1 MRRFLDRLYNAAGY
15 LAAFFIFA
23 IFVSMLATTSMRE
36 LGLRTGGWEDVV
48 SWLTAAAAFLGLAH
62 TFRYGDMVR
71 VELML
76 SKMSPPMR
84 RIFEIACLALGSVFV
99 AYLAYSASAYVY
111 QSWVNKE
118 VAGGMIAVPIWIP
131 QASFVF
137 GSWLLFIAMIDELI
151 NVIRGDIPAYVRA
164 AQERHAR
171 GDFSEDV

>member
-15 LAAFFIFA
+15 LAAFFILA
-23 IFVSMLATTSMRE
+23 IFLSMLATTSMRE

-76 SKMSPPMR
+76 SKMSPGLR
-84 RIFEIACLALGSVFV
+84 RIFEISRLAVGSVFV
-99 AYLAYSASAYVY
+99 AYLAYSATAYVY
-111 QSWVNKE
+111 QSWLNKE
-118 VAGGMIAVPIWIP
+118 VAGGMIALPIWIP

-137 GSWLLFIAMIDELI
+137 GSWLLFIAMVDELV
-151 NVIRGDIPAYVRA
+151 NVVRGDIPVYVRA